1 MGSTSGHDAG
11 GDTYDALQRS
21 LLLLVATNA
30 LRGAAAPGQYD
41 AMVNGQALA
50 EAMDAAY
57 LQAKARTHPVDKF
70 GYQLGGCAAVMLIQD
85 AGAVFPGRMPDP
97 GPPLGTVAYRGYLAG
112 AAFSLAMAVT
122 EAFQD
127 VILPVWSQPDVRD
140 HFLDL
145 VDEIVADPDY
155 PPRAAITSVVNCLR
169 QFREAD
175 EQLAAPPPETM
186 PAPADRSRPRSI
198 PWRPIGITAL
208 ATVAVLGLLQWMIP
222 TIPYAF
228 LPGGRTGTAAGQ
240 APADPIPLPPGAPTT
255 VSLAQRLPNTKV
267 QLFALADGPSPARG
281 AQTVPGVLPQVSA
294 PVLRING
301 RMVFQLWLSI
311 RDPHLPPDQ
320 LSLSVYGTA
329 PTVVTD
335 SHLMADADHPVAPES
350 HLDAGD
356 FIPVHTIDTGGSP
369 TIYEFVLSAPPD
381 RTTVGYWCGYTAKPV
396 QILVTTS
403 DNASAATTTYPVYVL
418 RDKDC

>member
-1 MGSTSGHDAG
+1 VGSTSGHDAG

-186 PAPADRSRPRSI
+186 TAPADRSRPRSI
-198 PWRPIGITAL
+198 PAADRHYRPGHGGGAR
-208 ATVAVLGLLQWMIP
+208 AAAV
-222 TIPYAF
+222 
-228 LPGGRTGTAAGQ
+228 
-240 APADPIPLPPGAPTT
+240 D
-255 VSLAQRLPNTKV
+255 
-267 QLFALADGPSPARG
+267 
-281 AQTVPGVLPQVSA
+281 
-294 PVLRING
+294 
-301 RMVFQLWLSI
+301 
-311 RDPHLPPDQ
+311 
-320 LSLSVYGTA
+320 
-329 PTVVTD
+329 D
-335 SHLMADADHPVAPES
+335 SDHPVRIPAGRPHRHRSRASAGRPHSASARRPDHRVAGPAAAEHEGAAVRPGRRSEPGPGRTDRAGGAPPGQCS
-350 HLDAGD
+350 GVADQRPDG
-356 FIPVHTIDTGGSP
+356 
-369 TIYEFVLSAPPD
+369 LSAVAVDPRP
-381 RTTVGYWCGYTAKPV
+381 AP
-396 QILVTTS
+396 
-403 DNASAATTTYPVYVL
+403 AA
-418 RDKDC
+418 